1 MSHNSG
7 CATCMKRRVKCD
19 GAHPNCGQ
27 CQQTNRI
34 CFPVP
39 QRNPKF
45 TFVAEK
51 LVRKSRVPTPR
62 KETKSA
68 QNYAAA
74 RELIP
79 SSLTIPLEDQAIA
92 YYFDHY
98 VMPPTEVIEAARGC
112 DSYLSLM
119 WRQSRRESAICQAI
133 LATSYNSFA
142 KARRNHAASRTSRLM
157 YAQAISIIQKSL
169 LDPVGSCSDETL
181 LAIMV
186 LGIYELT
193 NWHPYE
199 KEKEDSNRQHQVSQ
213 HKTQCICHM
222 DGATVVLKKRRQHGP
237 LNECS
242 LGLDKLVRRQILKVK
257 LHRGTGIPVWLKD
270 GASFGETGFS
280 LVLDRW
286 TVRISQI
293 QQETQRL
300 TPTMNLSILN
310 AEYFATSELKDLL
323 EQAMILDDEMCLWAT
338 RLTPEWSYQTY
349 TTGCES
355 FPASSYNGVMH
366 AYSSLGHAVIWNRYR
381 TMRITLNATVITLLR
396 QLKTDDEHEI
406 QSSVEFAINS
416 IRDLVSD
423 ICASIPYFTGEGRNF
438 SHKGG
443 GSSSIVVEVQ
453 NERRERVKASEMA
466 YLAAPLCTI
475 FDHFAVSGT
484 SYLQQQW
491 IRSRLSDVSH
501 ATSYAILK
509 EISRF

>member
-1 MSHNSG
+1 MSHTPG

-34 CFPVP
+34 CFPVL

-51 LVRKSRVPTPR
+51 LMQKSHVPTPQ
-62 KETKSA
+62 KKTKSA

-74 RELIP
+74 REMIP
-79 SSLTIPLEDQAIA
+79 SALTIPLEDQAMA

-119 WRQSRRESAICQAI
+119 WKRSQRESAICQAI
-133 LATSYNSFA
+133 LATSYNAFA

-186 LGIYELT
+186 LGMYELT

-199 KEKEDSNRQHQVSQ
+199 NEQGGLNRQHQVSR

-222 DGATVVLKKRRQHGP
+222 DGATAVLKTRRQHGP
-237 LNECS
+237 LNERS
-242 LGLDKLVRRQILKVK
+242 LGLDKLVRRQILKIK

-280 LVLDRW
+280 LILDGW
-286 TVRISQI
+286 MVRISQI
-293 QQETQRL
+293 QQEMQRF
-300 TPTMNLSILN
+300 TPTMNISILN
-310 AEYFATSELKDLL
+310 SEYFTTSELKDLL
-323 EQAMILDDEMCLWAT
+323 EQAMIIDNEMYLWTA

-355 FPASSYNGVMH
+355 LPASSYDGVMH
-366 AYSSLGHAVIWNRYR
+366 AYSSLGHAVIWNIYR
-381 TMRITLNATVITLLR
+381 SIRITLNGTVITILR
-396 QLKTDDEHEI
+396 QLETYYEHEV
-406 QSSVEFAINS
+406 QSSVEFAINT
-416 IRDLVSD
+416 IRDLIGD
-423 ICASIPYFTGEGRNF
+423 ICASIPFFTGEGRD

-453 NERRERVKASEMA
+453 TERREMVKASEMA
-466 YLAAPLCTI
+466 YLSAPLCTI
-475 FDHFAVSGT
+475 IEHFAVSGT

-491 IRSRLSDVSH
+491 IRSRLSDVGH
-501 ATSYAILK
+501 ATSYAILE
-509 EISRF
+509 EISRV